1 MVLWEVPMWQIRACS
16 AWCWIIS
23 TTVFWYQDAR
33 TAQDSSNHLLPKH
46 LRFPPQKRGSHNHNL
61 IWFAWIMMI
70 AFYSSPLHQADQQR
84 ENSMKNWDWG
94 PNKDFYGMFSKYSQ
108 QKLQFS
114 NIFPCHR
121 ILSESCQR
129 PIMWQQVD
137 PICPVPTNRG
147 LPHLPV
153 IIRATTTALLELS
166 SFACFLEIQIFLS
179 GVFCPKQSLLIYRA
193 CGCD

>member
-1 MVLWEVPMWQIRACS
+1 MGGADVADKGMFRLVLDNIHNRFLIPRCAHCS
-16 AWCWIIS
+16 RQLQSFVTKAS
-23 TTVFWYQDAR
+23 A
-33 TAQDSSNHLLPKH
+33 
-46 LRFPPQKRGSHNHNL
+46 FPPQKRGSHNHNL
-61 IWFAWIMMI
+61 IWYVDNGMMI

-94 PNKDFYGMFSKYSQ
+94 PNKDFYGIFSKYSQ

-129 PIMWQQVD
+129 RIMWQQVD

-166 SFACFLEIQIFLS
+166 SLACFLETPIFRS
-179 GVFCPKQSLLIYRA
+179 GVFCPKCAPL
-193 CGCD
+193 